1 MKGRK
6 TLRRSLW
13 DRSSVYC
20 FSKFNS
26 VKYPTSATACLS
38 TRALFFVVLFCFLN
52 HSSNSN
58 ILSAT
63 QNPTYAA
70 LWRRAIVVSLTR
82 SPVSDMQWV
91 QTVCWFLESLCPW
104 CRPSPSGLGIVA
116 SLTATLPSGVFA
128 STGQLLT
135 KQNWEV
141 TVRRP
146 NPGHASFRK
155 RKDGVP
161 VSRPESTLLL
171 AVALAWALNLPAVQQ
186 AHNEEGTKQEITDPL
201 LPRILSS

>member
-1 MKGRK
+1 MRQVFCLLFFKVQFSKISYLGH
-6 TLRRSLW
+6 SL
-13 DRSSVYC
+13 SVYK
-20 FSKFNS
+20 SI
-26 VKYPTSATACLS
+26 V
-38 TRALFFVVLFCFLN
+38 FFVVLFCFLN

-104 CRPSPSGLGIVA
+104 CRQSPSGLGIVA

-161 VSRPESTLLL
+161 VSRPESTRCC
-171 AVALAWALNLPAVQQ
+171 WQ
-186 AHNEEGTKQEITDPL
+186 
-201 LPRILSS
+201 